1 MFDFTSSIDR
11 TGTGSLKWDKYQG
24 RDVLPMWVA
33 DMDFVS
39 PPDVLA
45 ALQNRVDHGV
55 FGYTLPYQEV
65 VEEVLAYLKRQHG
78 LEAEADWLVW
88 VPGLVPALNLCCRM
102 VGDPASAVM
111 TSTPVYPPFLSAPHF
126 SNRKR
131 ITVPLRLRE
140 GTWDFDWEAM
150 EASVTSDT
158 KLFILCHPHNPV
170 GRVWNRDE
178 LERLLDFC
186 ERHDLVL
193 VSDEI
198 HCDLIL
204 DDVPHVPTLSLGERA
219 RERTVTLHA
228 PSKTYNLPGL
238 ACSYAVIP
246 NPALRKAF
254 QTAARGI
261 ITEVNALGYAGCAAA
276 YRYGEPWRQ
285 ALLKTLRQN
294 RDLVFDFVR
303 DRLPGITMHPMAA
316 TYLAWLDVRALDLPA
331 PVSFFEDAGVGL
343 SNGIDFGAPGW
354 LRLNFGCPETTLLE
368 GLHRMEKAIAKPLN

>member
-1 MFDFTSSIDR
+1 MDPFTASIDR
-11 TGTGSLKWDKYQG
+11 TGTGSLKWDKYHG
-24 RDVLPMWVA
+24 RDILPMWVA

-39 PPDVLA
+39 PPEVLE
-45 ALQNRVDHGV
+45 ALRNRVNHGV

-131 ITVPLRLRE
+131 ITVPLLNRD
-140 GTWDFDWEAM
+140 GIWNYDWEAM
-150 EASVTSDT
+150 EALVTPET

-170 GRVWNRDE
+170 GRVWNREE

-186 ERHDLVL
+186 ECHDLVL

-219 RERTVTLHA
+219 RERTITLHA

-238 ACSYAVIP
+238 ACAYAVIP

-303 DRLPGITMHPMAA
+303 DHLPGITIHPMSA
-316 TYLAWLDVRALDLPA
+316 TYLAWLDVRDLNLA
-331 PVSFFEDAGVGL
+331 SPVSFFEAAGVGL
-343 SNGIDFGAPGW
+343 SNGVDFGAPGW
-354 LRLNFGCPETTLLE
+354 LRLNFGCPETTLRE
-368 GLHRMEKAIAKPLN
+368 GLQRMEQAIAQH